1 MEAITKNSGFQHV
14 GEDIFKLL
22 DKESALNCRM
32 VNSSWKRFFDQPL
45 FWLKK
50 LDSEITSLK
59 EHQVEKEIA
68 LDEEKFSPEK
78 IHQCW
83 KKLVKELEDANI
95 STEFTLILIK
105 IYKSEYLFQLRKTK
119 TYSLEND
126 AICVPPDFIK
136 FVFDHSDDGY
146 GTTEVYGTIM
156 IFFKF
161 GCINRD

>member
-1 MEAITKNSGFQHV
+1 
-14 GEDIFKLL
+14 
-22 DKESALNCRM
+22 M
-32 VNSSWKRFFDQPL
+32 VNSSWKRFFDQPI

-50 LDSEITSLK
+50 LDTNT
-59 EHQVEKEIA
+59 Q
-68 LDEEKFSPEK
+68 DEEKFSPETV
-78 IHQCW
+78 HQCW

-105 IYKSEYLFQLRKTK
+105 IYKSEYLFQMRKTK

-161 GCINRD
+161 GCIKLWFNQLLYFSVTCSVYMEKDYPTLLRMFVKESRIIWNSKQKQTIQ